1 MFHENNFIMKSK
13 TEKLLKAMN
22 VIAWIV
28 FIGLLIKV
36 GTIAV
41 TYGLSI
47 NNPKSSENLFG
58 GINLLD
64 YREYSFTQ
72 YTLIVFY
79 KMALFI
85 MEAIVAYLVIK
96 LLSGLN
102 LKTPFSETSQ
112 KTLQKIS
119 YSVFYLWII
128 AIIHNTHVQFLGK
141 KHNFS
146 MDLFSSD
153 FIFLAAILFVF
164 AQIMKRGIEIQ
175 SENDL
180 TI

>member
-1 MFHENNFIMKSK
+1 MLHQKKHIMKSK
-13 TEKLLKAMN
+13 TESLLKVMN
-22 VIAWIV
+22 IIAWVV

-41 TYGLSI
+41 TYGISI
-47 NNPKSSENLFG
+47 NDPKSAENLFG

-64 YREYSFTQ
+64 YREYSLVQ

-79 KMALFI
+79 KIALFL

-102 LKTPFSETSQ
+102 LKTPFSVSSQ

-119 YSVFYLWII
+119 YSIFYLWII
-128 AIIHNTHVQFLGK
+128 AIVHNTHVQFLGK